1 MNPIASTV
9 AQSAA
14 AATLAAMISLGLLT
28 SLGLL
33 ATSYHDEAVIV
44 QGTMAQA
51 ASAAA
56 PTHRVVMTVS
66 RNSQS

>member
-9 AQSAA
+9 RQSAA
-14 AATLAAMISLGLLT
+14 AATLAAMITVGLLG
-28 SLGLL
+28 SLRLL
-33 ATSYHDEAVIV
+33 ATSYHDEAAMA

-56 PTHRVVMTVS
+56 THRVVVAVS
-66 RNSQS
+66 RNRQS

>member
-1 MNPIASTV
+1 MNPISSTV
-9 AQSAA
+9 RQSAA
-14 AATLAAMISLGLLT
+14 AATLAAMISLGLLG

-33 ATSYHDEAVIV
+33 ATSYRDEAVMV

-56 PTHRVVMTVS
+56 THRVVVTVS

>member
-14 AATLAAMISLGLLT
+14 AATMAAMISLGLLT

-33 ATSYHDEAVIV
+33 ATSYHDEAVMA

-56 PTHRVVMTVS
+56 THRVVVTVS
-66 RNSQS
+66 RKSQS

>member
-1 MNPIASTV
+1 MNTITRTV
-9 AQSAA
+9 RQSAA
-14 AATLAAMISLGLLT
+14 AATLAAMMTMGLLG

-51 ASAAA
+51 ASAVAGQ
-56 PTHRVVMTVS
+56 RVVVTAA
-66 RNSQS
+66 RRSQS

>member
-1 MNPIASTV
+1 MNPIPSTV

-14 AATLAAMISLGLLT
+14 AATLAAMMSLGLLG

-33 ATSYHDEAVIV
+33 AASYHDEAVMV

-56 PTHRVVMTVS
+56 TQRVVGTVS
-66 RNSQS
+66 RTRHS

>member
-14 AATLAAMISLGLLT
+14 AVTLAAMISLGLLG

-33 ATSYHDEAVIV
+33 ATSYHDEALMV

-51 ASAAA
+51 ASAAV
-56 PTHRVVMTVS
+56 THRVVVTAA

>member
-1 MNPIASTV
+1 MNPISSTV

-14 AATLAAMISLGLLT
+14 AVTLAAMISLGLLT
-28 SLGLL
+28 SQGLL
-33 ATSYHDEAVIV
+33 AASYHDEAAMV

-56 PTHRVVMTVS
+56 THRVVVTVS
-66 RNSQS
+66 RNRHS

>member
-1 MNPIASTV
+1 MNPITRTAR
-9 AQSAA
+9 QSAA
-14 AATLAAMISLGLLT
+14 AATLAATITLGLLG

-33 ATSYHDEAVIV
+33 ATSYHDEALMV

-51 ASAAA
+51 ASAAV
-56 PTHRVVMTVS
+56 THRVVVTAA